1 MIRKIKLLYYLAAI
15 GDSHLDVKLDILRHN
30 LYCIYYD
37 LQQPFDIIVNCY
49 NEDSSSI
56 EKMINEFSFIKNMFI
71 HKKKGRLV
79 ELWKTNPYHNTIP
92 SYDYILYILD
102 DVRICKWN
110 IKNLIEIKEK
120 YSIEFLS
127 PKVIGGTWDYMR
139 NKPEDTLAF
148 ANNIELFCLLL
159 DSKGFDKFMSI
170 NDIDNKHTWGVDYLL
185 GHFNIK
191 SAIYYKYEVHHM
203 LPSGTDGGTAGHEMH
218 VYLQKHGFNSVNEV
232 NKKYPAIYNT
242 IKI

>member
-1 MIRKIKLLYYLAAI
+1 MEKIKLLYYLAAI
-15 GDSHLDVKLDILRHN
+15 GDSHLDIKLDILRHN

-37 LQQPFDIIVNCY
+37 IQEPFDIIINCY
-49 NEDSSSI
+49 NEDSSYI
-56 EKMINEFSFIKNMFI
+56 EMMINNFSFIKNMFI

-79 ELWKTNPYHNTIP
+79 ELWKTNPYHDIIP
-92 SYDYILYILD
+92 SYDYVLYILD
-102 DVRICKWN
+102 DVRIYKWS
-110 IKNLIEIKEK
+110 IKKLVEIKEK

-139 NKPEDTLAF
+139 NEADNTLAF
-148 ANNIELFCLLL
+148 VNNLELFCLLV

-185 GHFNIK
+185 GYFNIK

-203 LPSGTDGGTAGHEMH
+203 LPSGTNGGTAGHEMH
-218 VYLQKHGFNSVNEV
+218 IYLKKHGFNSVNEV
-232 NKKYPAIYNT
+232 NKKYPAIYK
-242 IKI
+242 KIQV